1 MDISINTPALLFPA
15 VSLILLAYT
24 NRFLALANVIRQLH
38 DRYKGKEDNEKAL
51 MHAQIKNLKYRLR
64 LIKNMQIFGVLT
76 FAFCIVSM
84 YCIYNGWMSEA
95 RWTFGTSLVIFC
107 TSLLLS
113 LLELIS
119 STKSLEI
126 ELSDMQDIDESIVD
140 NIKKIRF

>member
-38 DRYKGKEDNEKAL
+38 ERYKGKEDNEKAL
-51 MHAQIKNLKYRLR
+51 LHAQIKNLKYRLR
-64 LIKNMQIFGVLT
+64 LIKYMQILGVLT

-107 TSLLLS
+107 ASLSLS

-119 STKSLEI
+119 STKRLEI
-126 ELSDMQDIDESIVD
+126 ELSDMQDLDESIVE
-140 NIKKIRF
+140 NIKNMRF

>member
-51 MHAQIKNLKYRLR
+51 LHAQIKNLKYRLR
-64 LIKNMQIFGVLT
+64 LIKYMQILGVLT

-84 YCIYNGWMSEA
+84 YSIYNGWMSEA

-107 TSLLLS
+107 ASLSLS

-126 ELSDMQDIDESIVD
+126 ELSDMQDLDESIVD
-140 NIKKIRF
+140 NIKNMRF

>member
-1 MDISINTPALLFPA
+1 MDISINTSALLFPA

-38 DRYKGKEDNEKAL
+38 ERYKGKEDNEKAL
-51 MHAQIKNLKYRLR
+51 LHAQIKNLKYRLR
-64 LIKNMQIFGVLT
+64 LIKYMQILGVLT

-107 TSLLLS
+107 ASLSLS

-126 ELSDMQDIDESIVD
+126 ELSDMQDLDESIVE
-140 NIKKIRF
+140 NIKNMRF